1 MKMMMMRM
9 GINKMN
15 EKTDFENTNDQPL
28 LPISYGCDCIIGYKG
43 KFNIRRWDL
52 INKKINRYRDI
63 FDKVI
68 KDNDELR
75 KLYDEAYGL
84 QLLNELK
91 YTHEVVHDSIDE
103 EYRIQDMVKDFNSKY
118 DDDVKSMFIDA
129 VLKNRTGGD
138 SIWCKG
144 IVLNEDAEE
153 YIRVILKELIGE
165 LQAD

>member
-1 MKMMMMRM
+1 MKMMMRM

-15 EKTDFENTNDQPL
+15 EKTDFENVNDQPL
-28 LPISYGCDCIIGYKG
+28 LPINYRCDCIIGYKG
-43 KFNIRRWDL
+43 KFNIRGWYD
-52 INKKINRYRDI
+52 INKKIKLYTDI

-91 YTHEVVHDSIDE
+91 YTHEFVYDSIDE

-118 DDDVKSMFIDA
+118 DDDIKSMFIDV

-138 SIWCKG
+138 FIWRKG
-144 IVLNEDAEE
+144 NILNEDVEDC
-153 YIRVILKELIGE
+153 IRLILTELIRE
-165 LQAD
+165 LEAD